1 MKQTNQDTNGTS
13 FHSTIINAT
22 VNQLSEICG
31 EPETGQFEDKVTHE
45 WVLETDE
52 GEVFTIYDWKEY
64 RQIEDDEN
72 IEWHI
77 GGKSAAITERAKQE
91 LLNVLHPL
99 PF

>member
-1 MKQTNQDTNGTS
+1 MKQTNQNADGTS
-13 FHSTIINAT
+13 FHRTTINAT

-31 EPETGQFEDKVTHE
+31 EPEMGGIEDKVTHN
-45 WVLETDE
+45 WTMETDE

-64 RQIEDDEN
+64 RDFDNDEN